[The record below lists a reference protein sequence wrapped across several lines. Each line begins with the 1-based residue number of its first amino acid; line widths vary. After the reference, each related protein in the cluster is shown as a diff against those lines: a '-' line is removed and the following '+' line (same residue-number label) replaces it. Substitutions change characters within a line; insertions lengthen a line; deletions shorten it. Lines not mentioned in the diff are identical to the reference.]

1 MSGSDSFVRGMSAWN
16 EDDDAVLDRYRLWQ
30 LDLISPYLGRTV
42 LEVGAGNG
50 RFALAAHRQ
59 GRSFDRYLALEP
71 GAHFFAGLEKV
82 QHAIPHFTVE
92 NAVIDALPAA
102 CTGAF
107 DTVLSIHVMEHVED
121 DEAFLRDCLDK
132 ASPDGYV
139 VVLVPALNAL
149 YSDLDRKIGH
159 YRRYDKPMMRDLA
172 RRAGGELL
180 VNRYDNLIGVLG
192 WYWICK
198 VRGID
203 YHTDEN
209 KSALKG
215 SFGFFSR
222 YVLPI
227 TSAIERIVSPPIGLN
242 LTAVLRR
249 RATITAR

>member
-1 MSGSDSFVRGMSAWN
+1 MSDSDQFVRGMSAWS

-50 RFALAAHRQ
+50 RFANVAHQ
-59 GRSFDRYLALEP
+59 EGRSFDRYLALEP
-71 GAHFFAGLEKV
+71 GTHFFTGLQKL
-82 QHAIPHFTVE
+82 QRAIPNFKVE
-92 NAVIDALPAA
+92 DSVIDALPAS
-102 CTGAF
+102 CTAAF

-121 DEAFLRDCLDK
+121 DEAFLRQCLEK
-132 ASPDGYV
+132 VSANGFV
-139 VVLVPALNAL
+139 VILVPALNAL

-159 YRRYDKPMMRDLA
+159 FRRYDKPMMRELA
-172 RRAGGELL
+172 RRAGAELL

-198 VRGID
+198 VRGVD
-203 YHTDEN
+203 YHTAEN
-209 KSALKG
+209 KKALKG

-222 YVLPI
+222 YVLPVM
-227 TSAIERIVSPPIGLN
+227 SAVEKHVSPPIGLN

-249 RATITAR
+249 KA